1 MSEEREQ
8 YVINQPVVDEGTMS
22 SVTNGSTWAETLVI
36 TTQDERKTA
45 SAGVAKIKGM
55 IKTCKDLFAD
65 SKTAANAAHKAV
77 CEAEGKLVKP
87 LENAAALAGRKL
99 VKFDADQAEIA
110 RREQARINAEAEEQ
124 ARRDRARLE
133 KEAARLKTP
142 ERKQERLEM
151 AAAIIPVA
159 ATVQSAP
166 ARVAGEVHSSTWKAE
181 LLSLGELLEAAV
193 TNELALSFVAFD
205 QSAADKLARAT
216 KGAVT
221 VPGVRFVES
230 KSISYRSK

>member
-8 YVINQPVVDEGTMS
+8 YSIIVPKVDAVAYGGENKIML
-22 SVTNGSTWAETLVI
+22 AKI
-36 TTQDERKTA
+36 TTDDESILVSNIGKWNA
-45 SAGVAKIKGM
+45 DCIK
-55 IKTCKDLFAD
+55 K
-65 SKTAANAAHKAV
+65 V
-77 CEAEGKLVKP
+77 
-87 LENAAALAGRKL
+87 ALAFDPVIADAHAVFKKL
-99 VKFDADQAEIA
+99 HALKKVAEAPYANQVAQCKTMTLARIAELAEFA

-216 KGAVT
+216 KGAVN

>member
-8 YVINQPVVDEGTMS
+8 YSIIVPEVDAVAYGGENKIM
-22 SVTNGSTWAETLVI
+22 L
-36 TTQDERKTA
+36 
-45 SAGVAKIKGM
+45 AKITSDDED
-55 IKTCKDLFAD
+55 IFV
-65 SKTAANAAHKAV
+65 SNI
-77 CEAEGKLVKP
+77 GKWNTDCMKKV
-87 LENAAALAGRKL
+87 AAAFDPVIADAHAVHKKLCALKKVAEAPYAIQVAQCKTLKLARIAEL
-99 VKFDADQAEIA
+99 AEIA
-110 RREQARINAEAEEQ
+110 RREQARINAEAAEQ

-166 ARVAGEVHSSTWKAE
+166 ARIAGEVHSSTWKAE